1 MSLKIEFFL
10 IKYICFFPFFVQTI
24 LVFFKIFFLIAFA
37 FYSMNFV
44 SNKRDYFFC
53 ESFLQ
58 ELEKKIMKKN
68 TFLLHN
74 FICCLSSEYLF
85 LLI

>member
-1 MSLKIEFFL
+1 
-10 IKYICFFPFFVQTI
+10 
-24 LVFFKIFFLIAFA
+24 
-37 FYSMNFV
+37 MNFF